1 MKNLKKGFTLVEML
15 IVVVIIG
22 ILAAAILPR
31 LTGAQGATRDVAR
44 QKGLTDISTALE
56 MVVAA
61 DGTLPNYDTTLNSAQ
76 KLLNK
81 KLVEERGYLKD
92 LPADPQKNQSQAI
105 TFKQWTPAGEKGQY
119 GYLLVKK
126 AGSTNSAYILA
137 SIAESYDK
145 ANATSKMLET
155 WDGTTDIASATFKL
169 CKSVVKDWS
178 KETVNKPDDNS
189 GACTVKDPADLR
201 YVIVR

>member
-22 ILAAAILPR
+22 ILASAILPR

-61 DGTLPNYDTTLNSAQ
+61 DGTLPNYDTTLNTAQ

-105 TFKQWTPAGEKGQY
+105 AFKQWTPAGEKGQY

-145 ANATSKMLET
+145 ANATSGMLAT
-155 WDGTTDIASATFKL
+155 WDNNTDIASSTFKL

-178 KETVNKPDDNS
+178 KNTVNNPDND

>member
-1 MKNLKKGFTLVEML
+1 M
-15 IVVVIIG
+15 
-22 ILAAAILPR
+22 
-31 LTGAQGATRDVAR
+31 
-44 QKGLTDISTALE
+44 
-56 MVVAA
+56 
-61 DGTLPNYDTTLNSAQ
+61 
-76 KLLNK
+76 LNK

-105 TFKQWTPAGEKGQY
+105 AFKQWTSAGEKGQY

-145 ANATSKMLET
+145 ANATSGMLAT
-155 WDGTTDIASATFKL
+155 WDNNTDIASATFKL
-169 CKSVVKDWS
+169 CKSVVKDWN
-178 KETVNKPDDNS
+178 KDTVKTPDTD
-189 GACTVKDPADLR
+189 GVCTVKDPADLR